1 MIIREIIN
9 DLKRYD
15 LSKIVENEVD
25 FIVGMVVNKMLNK
38 YSAYLTKDSKELTYE
53 EKEVFYRN
61 VGMLN
66 LRYSVRR
73 LTEI

>member
-73 LTEI
+73 LTEV

>member
-25 FIVGMVVNKMLNK
+25 FIVGN
-38 YSAYLTKDSKELTYE
+38 D
-53 EKEVFYRN
+53 
-61 VGMLN
+61 
-66 LRYSVRR
+66 
-73 LTEI
+73 

>member
-15 LSKIVENEVD
+15 LSKIVENVD

>member
-38 YSAYLTKDSKELTYE
+38 YSAHLTKDSKELTYE